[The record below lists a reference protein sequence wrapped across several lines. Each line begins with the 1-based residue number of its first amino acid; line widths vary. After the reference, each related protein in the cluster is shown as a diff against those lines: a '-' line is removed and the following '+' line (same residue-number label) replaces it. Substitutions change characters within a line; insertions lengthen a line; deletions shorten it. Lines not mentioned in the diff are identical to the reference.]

1 MASRCW
7 CWALPTAVTSRRTPS
22 ARPSGCATSC
32 WRPVPVSSGT
42 IRTSTPTTFAASG
55 SSRTSS
61 DPGNRCVSPCSRRRT
76 TSTANWT
83 RRACRA
89 WSCSSTVATR
99 WTVNGSIAQAWG
111 MSESVADGPI
121 GPPSVGMAAGR
132 GVWVV
137 LPTYN
142 ERENLEPIAAAILSA
157 LPEAS
162 LLVVD
167 DRSPDG
173 TGELADTIA
182 ARERRVS
189 VLHRPLKEGL
199 GVAYRDGFR
208 WVLERP
214 ETRAVVQMDA
224 DFSHDPA
231 TLPRMLAPLMGNADL
246 VLGTR
251 YMPGGSTVGWPWYRK
266 LISRGGTVFARTVL
280 MLPYRDLTGGFKA
293 WRRELIDAIR
303 LRETSGSGYGF
314 QIETTWWAHR
324 RGATIVQ
331 VPIVFRERVVGTSKM
346 SGGIVREAMLLVLRL
361 RWGAI
366 RDAIARS

>member
-1 MASRCW
+1 MSAS
-7 CWALPTAVTSRRTPS
+7 AAEAGPAAPT
-22 ARPSGCATSC
+22 
-32 WRPVPVSSGT
+32 
-42 IRTSTPTTFAASG
+42 
-55 SSRTSS
+55 
-61 DPGNRCVSPCSRRRT
+61 
-76 TSTANWT
+76 
-83 RRACRA
+83 
-89 WSCSSTVATR
+89 
-99 WTVNGSIAQAWG
+99 
-111 MSESVADGPI
+111 
-121 GPPSVGMAAGR
+121 VGLAAGR

-142 ERENLEPIAAAILSA
+142 ERENLEPMVAAILTA

-167 DRSPDG
+167 DGSPDG

-182 ARERRVS
+182 AREARVS
-189 VLHRPLKEGL
+189 VLHRPGKEGL
-199 GVAYRDGFR
+199 GAAYRDGFR
-208 WVLERP
+208 WVLERL

-251 YMPGGSTVGWPWYRK
+251 YMKGGSTVGWPWYRK
-266 LISRGGTVFARTVL
+266 FISRGGTIFARTVL

-324 RGATIVQ
+324 RGASIVQ
-331 VPIVFRERVVGTSKM
+331 VPITFRERVAGSSKM

-361 RWGAI
+361 RWNAI
-366 RDAIARS
+366 RDAVRR

>member
-1 MASRCW
+1 M
-7 CWALPTAVTSRRTPS
+7 S
-22 ARPSGCATSC
+22 A
-32 WRPVPVSSGT
+32 SGT
-42 IRTSTPTTFAASG
+42 EAAPE
-55 SSRTSS
+55 T
-61 DPGNRCVSPCSRRRT
+61 
-76 TSTANWT
+76 
-83 RRACRA
+83 
-89 WSCSSTVATR
+89 
-99 WTVNGSIAQAWG
+99 
-111 MSESVADGPI
+111 
-121 GPPSVGMAAGR
+121 PSVGLAAGR

-142 ERENLEPIAAAILSA
+142 ERDNLEPIVEAILAA

-167 DRSPDG
+167 DHSPDG
-173 TGELADTIA
+173 TGEMADTLA
-182 ARERRVS
+182 AREPRVA
-189 VLHRPLKEGL
+189 VLHRPGKQGL

-231 TLPRMLAPLMGNADL
+231 SLPRLLTPLMGSADL

-251 YMPGGSTVGWPWYRK
+251 YMRGGQTMGWPLRRR
-266 LISRGGTVFARTVL
+266 LLSRGGTLFARTVL
-280 MLPYRDLTGGFKA
+280 LMPYRDLTGGFKA
-293 WRRELIDAIR
+293 WRRELLDAIR

-324 RGATIVQ
+324 RGARIVQ
-331 VPIVFRERVVGTSKM
+331 VPIVFRERVAGASKM
-346 SGGIVREAMLLVLRL
+346 HGGIVREAMLLVLSL

-366 RDAIARS
+366 RDAIQRR